1 MVDVAEVAA
10 NVSGTINGRYMI
22 TEMVDDPIKRDYGVY
37 NVYDHE
43 NPEIPTQAYIANPGC
58 ILVRRHNVQHS
69 RWRQSMAATQM
80 VLETVRGR
88 SLHFPKLVKA
98 GRVRRLV
105 FGAEGVQEFENDPDC
120 HRTVIIIKS
129 PLPYQLLSHFVS
141 FSPTGTLP
149 VDLALHIGMGMVRAL
164 AALHRSGFVHRLV
177 SPHSFSY
184 ITPPT
189 IDNLVNRLIITDLS
203 LCMPWPIRPRT
214 VTPFIGSMRYSALRV
229 HEGREQGPSTDIQ
242 SVVFVVAELI
252 SGRQVTS
259 KVAIF
264 NVNFSL
270 AWRSVVRLN
279 MACEMKELFPETQ
292 EFRRLPR
299 EIRALYRDMMLTSSQ
314 SVLDY
319 NAIQG
324 AFKSALDRRS
334 QSKSIDLPMW
344 LYQPCDE

>member
-10 NVSGTINGRYMI
+10 NVSGTIDGRYMI

-43 NPEIPTQAYIANPGC
+43 NPEIPTQVYIANPD
-58 ILVRRHNVQHS
+58 VQQS
-69 RWRQSMAATQM
+69 RWKQSMAATQV

-88 SLHFPKLVKA
+88 SLHFPKLIKA

-129 PLPYQLLSHFVS
+129 PLPYHLLSHFTN

-189 IDNLVNRLIITDLS
+189 IDNLVNRLMITDMS

-214 VTPFIGSMRYSALRV
+214 ISPFIGSMRYSALKA

-259 KVAIF
+259 KVVVF
-264 NVNFSL
+264 DVNFSL
-270 AWRSVVRLN
+270 AWRSVTRLK
-279 MACEMKELFPETQ
+279 MAREMKELFPDTQ
-292 EFRRLPR
+292 EFRRLPH

-334 QSKSIDLPMW
+334 QTKSIDLPMW